1 MEILKLNEDN
11 FEKLIEK
18 LAKAIK
24 EGKVLI
30 CPTDTVYGLICDAT
44 NEKSVKKIFKIKK
57 RRKEKAISVFVK
69 DLRMA
74 KKYAFINK
82 EQEEFIKNNL
92 NKKNTFIL
100 KRKKSNLLKILFGKE
115 KTIGIRIIDNKLI
128 NLLLDKTRKPL
139 TATSANISQKPAST
153 EIKKVLK
160 QFEKQKIKPDI
171 VIDSGNLSKSRPSQI
186 IDLTKEKII
195 IKKR

>member
-100 KRKKSNLLKILFGKE
+100 KRKN
-115 KTIGIRIIDNKLI
+115 NW
-128 NLLLDKTRKPL
+128 N
-139 TATSANISQKPAST
+139 
-153 EIKKVLK
+153 
-160 QFEKQKIKPDI
+160 
-171 VIDSGNLSKSRPSQI
+171 
-186 IDLTKEKII
+186 
-195 IKKR
+195 

>member
-1 MEILKLNEDN
+1 M
-11 FEKLIEK
+11 
-18 LAKAIK
+18 
-24 EGKVLI
+24 V
-30 CPTDTVYGLICDAT
+30 
-44 NEKSVKKIFKIKK
+44 
-57 RRKEKAISVFVK
+57 
-69 DLRMA
+69 

-100 KRKKSNLLKILFGKE
+100 KIKKSNLPKILFGKE

-128 NLLLDKTRKPL
+128 NLLIDKTRNPL

>member
-30 CPTDTVYGLICDAT
+30 CPTDTVYGLICDVT

>member
-11 FEKLIEK
+11 FEKLIKK
-18 LAKAIK
+18 LVKAIK

-69 DLRMA
+69 DLRMV

-100 KRKKSNLLKILFGKE
+100 KIKKSNLPKILFGKE

-128 NLLLDKTRKPL
+128 NLLIDKTRNPL

>member
-100 KRKKSNLLKILFGKE
+100 KRKKSNLPEILFGKE